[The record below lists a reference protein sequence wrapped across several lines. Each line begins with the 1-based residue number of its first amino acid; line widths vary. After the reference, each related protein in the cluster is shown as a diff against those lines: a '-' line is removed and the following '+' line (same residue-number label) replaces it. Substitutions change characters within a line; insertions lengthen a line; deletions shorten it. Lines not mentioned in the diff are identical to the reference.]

1 MSFYPRYT
9 KNIKVVFIYSSSGR
23 KDENLRQDLEKHLST
38 LKDSGVF
45 MEWCKYPLDTSH
57 FSDDTNNHTFNI
69 LNTSDVVALLVNP
82 DLISL
87 IQNRTSFSTE
97 IQRILQRG
105 KQEEIIVVPLL
116 MREVHGWER
125 VLGDL
130 NPLPKSRI
138 AVKRS
143 SDTDGAFRNIAEG
156 LEEIIEKIKKDY
168 QNLQEY
174 RQIFY
179 TTIQD
184 EYPLST
190 QTLNTLIKFKQKW
203 ELKNK
208 DIELI
213 EQEITAQVKQEHNQK
228 LQRYKQEFFQIIRRG
243 NSVSEQDRERLKTL
257 QNDLSLKDEVVAI
270 IENEVTKNISRQP
283 ILRLIGY
290 ENQAISVVITAIVIV
305 VVSVLLGF
313 CKYSPETQLT
323 NLENQGQ
330 NKLKIAAKNIDYIKL
345 GNEKYSQKNYQ
356 AAIKDYT
363 QAIEI
368 APKNVNGYIQRGYA
382 QYYIQKYQAAIDDY
396 TTAIRLSPD
405 LADAYEN
412 RGFVYDKNLRN
423 KQQAI
428 KDYQKA
434 ATLYKKQGAKDKH
447 KEMLSRLKRLQQKKS
462 RFSN

>member
-1 MSFYPRYT
+1 MSLFPGYT
-9 KNIKVVFIYSSSGR
+9 KNIKIVFIYSSSSR

-45 MEWCKYPLDTSH
+45 MEWCKYPVDTSH
-57 FSDDTNNHTFNI
+57 FSDDINYTFNI

-82 DLISL
+82 QLISL
-87 IQNRTSFSTE
+87 IQNTSSFSTE
-97 IQRILQRG
+97 IRRRLQRG
-105 KQEEIIVVPLL
+105 KKEEIIVVPLL
-116 MREVHGWER
+116 IREVHGWEK

-156 LEEIIEKIKKDY
+156 LEEIIEKIKQY
-168 QNLQEY
+168 HQNLQEY
-174 RQIFY
+174 REIFY
-179 TTIQD
+179 TAIQD

-190 QTLNTLIKFKQKW
+190 QTLNTLIKIKQNL
-203 ELKNK
+203 ELKNQ

-213 EQEITAQVKQEHNQK
+213 EQEITAQAKQEHNQK

-243 NSVSEQDRERLKTL
+243 NSLSEQERERLKTL
-257 QNDLSLKDEVVAI
+257 QNDLSLKDEVVAR
-270 IENEVTKNISRQP
+270 IENEVTENISLQP
-283 ILRLIGY
+283 FRRLIGY
-290 ENQAISVVITAIVIV
+290 NNQANISVVITAIVIV
-305 VVSVLLGF
+305 VVAALLGF
-313 CKYSPETQLT
+313 CKSSPETQLT
-323 NLENQGQ
+323 NLENQRQ
-330 NKLKIAAKNIDYIKL
+330 NKLKIAAKNIDYIKR
-345 GNEKYSQKNYQ
+345 GNDHYSQKNYQ
-356 AAIKDYT
+356 TAIKDYT

-368 APKNVNGYIQRGYA
+368 APKNVNAYIQRGYA

-396 TTAIRLSPD
+396 TTVIRLSPD
-405 LADAYEN
+405 LADAYNN

-447 KEMLSRLKRLQQKKS
+447 KEMLSRLKRLQQK
-462 RFSN
+462 